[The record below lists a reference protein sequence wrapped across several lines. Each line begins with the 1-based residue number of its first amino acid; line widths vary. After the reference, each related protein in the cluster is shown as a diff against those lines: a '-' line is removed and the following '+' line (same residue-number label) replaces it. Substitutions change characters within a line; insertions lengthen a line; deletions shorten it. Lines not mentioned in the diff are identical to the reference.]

1 MARGYRHLFWSDP
14 HDGDIST
21 RSVEGV
27 SEAFQSSG
35 KIIAARLGY
44 PDDLSFYNAQSSEGA
59 GRVFVT
65 QLEEFAR
72 DWDSPSDD
80 ETIRECNELS
90 LGLLFQYFQEEDEF
104 NWEESRDFFLTKY
117 EEHS

>member
-1 MARGYRHLFWSDP
+1 MARGYKHLFWSDP
-14 HDGDIST
+14 HNGDIST
-21 RSVEGV
+21 RSIEGV

-65 QLEEFAR
+65 QLEELAR

-80 ETIRECNELS
+80 DCCASE
-90 LGLLFQYFQEEDEF
+90 GLLFQYFLGARDQEGDEF